1 MLCIEAKYGLYC
13 KFFTVPGIYMMLCA
27 IIIGNQGCTFKEGDC
42 QGNSSMVSS
51 IVLKIVHDT

>member
-1 MLCIEAKYGLYC
+1 
-13 KFFTVPGIYMMLCA
+13 MLCA

-51 IVLKIVHDT
+51 IVWKIVHDT